1 MRIFRYPAPRVLHTK
16 CFTVDDLCSV
26 MGSSNMDMR
35 SFGLNYEVSMLAY
48 GGDITQG
55 LHAVM
60 DEYRAV
66 SSELTQEEWAGRSWG
81 RRWLDSAMRLTSALQ

>member
-1 MRIFRYPAPRVLHTK
+1 
-16 CFTVDDLCSV
+16 
-26 MGSSNMDMR
+26 
-35 SFGLNYEVSMLAY
+35 MLTY

-60 DEYRAV
+60 DDYRTV
-66 SSELTQEEWAGRSWG
+66 SSELTAEEWAGRSWG